1 MARQFILLTPAD
13 GGLWWLA
20 QLVLRSEEASPLR
33 RVAAV
38 ASQGTTETLDFAGLA
53 QRLCERE
60 AGKAEVNIAQMSE
73 VLADLRELVAADPKA
88 VLEVLA
94 GKIGG

>member
-1 MARQFILLTPAD
+1 
-13 GGLWWLA
+13 
-20 QLVLRSEEASPLR
+20 
-33 RVAAV
+33 VAAM
-38 ASQGTTETLDFAGLA
+38 LAGA
-53 QRLCERE
+53 AEGVKER
-60 AGKAEVNIAQMSE
+60 GKAEVNIAQMSE